1 MVVGGL
7 EMHNVIVAALY
18 RPVPRKA
25 MDVTYREP
33 KELQTL
39 SETHETDAQE
49 IDTTKVQIIGN
60 GEETKQDHK
69 NEDMNSRRGFYPIV
83 QRYFGMVSNIS
94 FLLYGLEIICMSICI
109 QSFFTY
115 IPSHAKDHGTK
126 DVLAALLI
134 SIYGAAD
141 TCGRFSFG
149 FVFDFPSIRYRRRIL
164 HAFLLVTGGC
174 ISIITGFVGNYWLI
188 IILCICS
195 GLTMGGFHSQRATVV
210 SEFVS
215 PHQMATSVGF
225 VLTFQSLGSLT
236 GTPISGLLRDRFH
249 SYSVS
254 FWFSGSC
261 AIFAGVLFLA
271 SQLLCK
277 PCLAKCK
284 KSQGPD

>member
-7 EMHNVIVAALY
+7 EMHNVVVAALY
-18 RPVPRKA
+18 RPVPRSA
-25 MDVTYREP
+25 VDVTYKEP

-39 SETHETDAQE
+39 SETQDPDAQE
-49 IDTTKVQIIGN
+49 IDTTKVQIIEN
-60 GEETKQDHK
+60 CEEIKHEQKANDDT
-69 NEDMNSRRGFYPIV
+69 SRKGFYPIV
-83 QRYFGMVSNIS
+83 HRYFGMVSNIS

-115 IPSHAKDHGTK
+115 IPSHARDHGTK
-126 DVLAALLI
+126 DVLAAILI

-149 FVFDFPSIRYRRRIL
+149 FVFDFPSIRHRRRIL
-164 HAFLLVTGGC
+164 HACLLVTGGC
-174 ISIITGFVGNYWLI
+174 ISVLTGFVGSYWVI
-188 IILCICS
+188 VILCICS

-254 FWFSGSC
+254 FWFSGAC
-261 AIFAGVLFLA
+261 AIFAGVLFLT

-277 PCLAKCK
+277 PALAKCR
-284 KSQGPD
+284 KSQNPT